1 MSNWMFDMHDLDV
14 DWDGEHV
21 HVNMGVTIV
30 NSVSGLV
37 SESGR
42 NSLLGRN
49 WTMNVEFGYQLID
62 DFDQGIINFGTA
74 YQF

>member
-37 SESGR
+37 SESG
-42 NSLLGRN
+42 SN

>member
-30 NSVSGLV
+30 NSCIGVSLGVGEELA
-37 SESGR
+37 
-42 NSLLGRN
+42 LGRN